1 MLWVTRQERQQA
13 GVLALPLPP
22 GSPRHSFFPG
32 SRGPGPA
39 LSDRQTGLSHD
50 KETPRG
56 CCQGAARRAIPG
68 AAGFAARRCTPRR
81 TPGSNPDCATVSRM
95 TRRRAIAPFWE
106 AGRDVHPYPTE
117 KPGGYCRRF
126 ARRQAAAARRRGTG
140 AHHGP
145 PGMAGP
151 GPHERGRPRPA
162 PGMRSPAR
170 TQREPRPRW
179 RVKQALQA
187 QPPHPARV
195 RLHCLPVSPM
205 PRRTATA
212 SRHSPLPARRIPDA
226 PSPQARRHRSLHL
239 SPPARRRTKAPP
251 TDRRGHEAMAVGAES
266 GGQRARTQRQARQCR
281 KSARVYGRA
290 ELGLGFPQL

>member
-1 MLWVTRQERQQA
+1 MGNAVLRKRPWRVVPVWKVLWVTRQESQQA

-22 GSPRHSFFPG
+22 GSPRHSFL
-32 SRGPGPA
+32 SRFSGPGA
-39 LSDRQTGLSHD
+39 RVIRQTDRRLSHD

-68 AAGFAARRCTPRR
+68 TAGFAARRCTPRR
-81 TPGSNPDCATVSRM
+81 APGSNPDCATVSRV
-95 TRRRAIAPFWE
+95 TRRRAISPLRE

-145 PGMAGP
+145 PGTAGP
-151 GPHERGRPRPA
+151 GPHERQRPRPA

-187 QPPHPARV
+187 QPPPPARV
-195 RLHCLPVSPM
+195 RLRCLPVSPM

-212 SRHSPLPARRIPDA
+212 SRHSPLPARRTPRCSCA
-226 PSPQARRHRSLHL
+226 SGPPPPQ
-239 SPPARRRTKAPP
+239 PPPEPTCPP
-251 TDRRGHEAMAVGAES
+251 
-266 GGQRARTQRQARQCR
+266 
-281 KSARVYGRA
+281 
-290 ELGLGFPQL
+290 